1 MERKSLEW
9 KVGFFVLIGLVLVG
23 TLMLAFSK
31 GTSLFRPTYSLYLS
45 AKNVGSLKPTASVLM
60 AGVNVGD
67 VADIQ
72 LNQPAATNVT
82 ITLHIYS
89 GYQIHQDAR
98 FVIETA
104 NLMGDQYVAIIPTR
118 NEAPVFPPGGHGR
131 VEEPFNLQEV
141 ARSASGFIQRID
153 ETAKNLDA
161 AISDVRQ
168 HLLNEETLTNLS
180 SAIGS
185 MRQTS
190 SRTLATV
197 DNVNMLVES
206 NAPSIAVAVSNVV
219 YFSEQINDFGNA
231 FGEVLSTNST
241 EITAAVKNI
250 ESSTAVLK
258 NLMADLHEGKGL
270 VGTLLRNE
278 TLASNVDTIA
288 GNLAITTHN
297 LNRHGLWGIL
307 WGHKPPETNQPP
319 VKPLTSP
326 KNPFGE

>member
-1 MERKSLEW
+1 MARRGLEW
-9 KVGFFVLIGLVLVG
+9 KVGLFVLVGLVLVG
-23 TLMLAFSK
+23 ALMLAFSK
-31 GTSLFRPTYSLYLS
+31 GTSFFRPTYSLYLN
-45 AKNVGSLKPTASVLM
+45 AKNVGGLKPKASVLM
-60 AGVNVGD
+60 AGVKVGD

-72 LNQPAATNVT
+72 LNLPAATNVT
-82 ITLHIYS
+82 LTLHIYS
-89 GYQIHQDAR
+89 SYQIHQDAR
-98 FVIETA
+98 FVIETSGF
-104 NLMGDQYVAIIPTR
+104 LGDQYVAIIPTR
-118 NEAPVFPPGGHGR
+118 NEEPVFLPGGRAR

-180 SAIGS
+180 AAIGS
-185 MRQTS
+185 MRQAS
-190 SRTLATV
+190 GRTLATV

-206 NAPSIAVAVSNVV
+206 NAPSIAVAVSNMV
-219 YFSEQINDFGNA
+219 YFSEQINDFGDT
-231 FGEVLSTNST
+231 FGGVLSTNSI

-258 NLMADLHEGKGL
+258 SLMADLDEGKGL
-270 VGTLLRNE
+270 AGNLLRNE

-288 GNLAITTHN
+288 NNLAITTSN
-297 LNRHGLWGIL
+297 LNRRGLWGIL
-307 WGHKPPETNQPP
+307 WGHKPPATNEAPA
-319 VKPLTSP
+319 KPLTTP